1 MLIRIGTKHY
11 YKTFIWEKT
20 FKFNI
25 EKTFKFDIEKTFK
38 FNMGKFL
45 DIALDLRNNTYEP
58 YRTPGNY
65 SVSISE
71 SSNHLRTNLSELTKS
86 ISKSLSDLLSTKEI
100 SKKASPIY
108 SEALKH
114 SRLNEPLVF
123 TPKTNANYN
132 NS

>member
-114 SRLNEPLVF
+114 SRLNEPFVF

>member
-1 MLIRIGTKHY
+1 MLIRVGTKHY

-25 EKTFKFDIEKTFK
+25 EKTFKFDIEEMFQ
-38 FNMGKFL
+38 FNIGKFL
-45 DIALDLRNNTYEP
+45 DVASDLRNNIYKP
-58 YRTPGNY
+58 YRTPDNY

-71 SSNHLRTNLSELTKS
+71 SSNHLRTNFNELPKS
-86 ISKSLSDLLSTKEI
+86 ISKSLSDLLSTKEV
-100 SKKASPIY
+100 SQKASPIY

-114 SRLNEPLVF
+114 SRLNELLVF
-123 TPKTNANYN
+123 TPKTNVNYN